1 MKRFVRDKF
10 ENNPQNSFQEN
21 AAPSGASR
29 RDFLKSVAAVGAVGV
44 SAMLPA
50 AKSAAQAPSTGA
62 AIKNGRIDVH
72 NHITPPALIKAMGL
86 EALGGFGKWTPEKAL

>member
-1 MKRFVRDKF
+1 MKRFVQDEF
-10 ENNPQNSFQEN
+10 ENNPRNSFQEN

-29 RDFLKSVAAVGAVGV
+29 RDFLKSVAAVGAIGV

-50 AKSAAQAPSTGA
+50 AKLAAQAPSTGA

-72 NHITPPALIKAMGL
+72 HHITHPP
-86 EALGGFGKWTPEKAL
+86 